1 MTIKLEIA
9 GYLGWWGDSRVLAAV
24 SDTTCHHAI
33 APVIYWHRL
42 MHPDTGNTSP
52 ATNYTDQGRCLLIVL
67 GTSWW
72 GQPGLGWAGW
82 DPSGHGGKQSVYLEY
97 YCFPFLRLVEKG
109 WVKKCLFSLLDKQ
122 NNLSF
127 ILSTNTTFHIVT
139 GTMVK
144 WTSIVQHGHDD
155 CS

>member
-67 GTSWW
+67 GTSWR
-72 GQPGLGWAGW
+72 GQPGLGWVGPVW
-82 DPSGHGGKQSVYLEY
+82 SWWETECIFRILLFSLLEA
-97 YCFPFLRLVEKG
+97 CWEGLS
-109 WVKKCLFSLLDKQ
+109 KKCLFLLLDKQ

-139 GTMVK
+139 GSMVK

>member
-33 APVIYWHRL
+33 AAVIYWHRL
-42 MHPDTGNTSP
+42 MPPDTGNTSP

-97 YCFPFLRLVEKG
+97 YCFPFLRLVKKG
-109 WVKKCLFSLLDKQ
+109 WVKNVYFRHSIDEIISVKFYPPTWLFTLWL
-122 NNLSF
+122 
-127 ILSTNTTFHIVT
+127 
-139 GTMVK
+139 VK
-144 WTSIVQHGHDD
+144 LASIVQHGHED